1 MAEKI
6 QWHPGFYAGMEL
18 ELKAFD
24 LSFDSE
30 YQLTR
35 GPLSIDLLIIKKLSD
50 QKITVDFADC
60 FRRHNIVEFKSPED
74 ELSIDVFYKTQAYAC
89 LYKASGETVNAIP
102 AEEITL
108 SLFRDVYPR
117 ELMQQLKAQGF
128 SVEERHPGVYQITGA
143 GFFMTQIVV
152 TSRLDPA
159 SHAVLRVLSNHAQ
172 QADVETFI
180 RASKAY
186 VNSGDF
192 QRVDAILQVSASA
205 NRALF
210 RRIRKE
216 DSEMCQA
223 LREIMKEDFEEAE
236 ARGEAR
242 GEAKGVKK
250 GLKQGVEKGESRLGS
265 LIMKLKEAGR
275 ADDVYRAAE
284 DPAFRQKLYKEFKL
298 A

>member
-102 AEEITL
+102 AREITV

-117 ELMQQLKAQGF
+117 EMVEQLKADGF
-128 SVEERHPGVYQITGA
+128 SVEERHPGVYQIMGS
-143 GFFMTQIVV
+143 GFFLTQLVV

-186 VNSGDF
+186 VKSGDF

-205 NRALF
+205 NQALF

-216 DSEMCQA
+216 DPEMCQA
-223 LREIMKEDFEEAE
+223 LREIMKEDFEQAE
-236 ARGEAR
+236 ANGM
-242 GEAKGVKK
+242 KK
-250 GLKQGVEKGESRLGS
+250 GMQQGMQQGMAKGESMLGS
-265 LIMKLKEAGR
+265 LIKKLKDAGR
-275 ADDVYRAAE
+275 LDDAFRAAE
-284 DPAFRQKLYKEFKL
+284 DPDFRQKLYKEFKL